1 MAEFQA
7 GKFCSDLD
15 DIYGRTAKLT
25 GVSVSTV
32 RRIVDEGFKNESKL
46 VTHGKHRQGRPKKQ
60 IDDFDLCAIRQKAP
74 TNASTVNKIKL
85 WLLEN
90 NIPFDESLRKPYLLM
105 LVKKHKP
112 ELVYHIDGLLGD
124 HGHTVI
130 RLPLYHCDLNPIEL
144 VWAMVKKRI
153 AQKNVGG
160 QNVAKLA
167 EEAFQSVTPQEWKN
181 CVEHVKSIEKEYF
194 TRGRT
199 LYNEIDRLF
208 VSVCDD
214 SSSDSEEVEVD

>member
-1 MAEFQA
+1 
-7 GKFCSDLD
+7 
-15 DIYGRTAKLT
+15 
-25 GVSVSTV
+25 
-32 RRIVDEGFKNESKL
+32 
-46 VTHGKHRQGRPKKQ
+46 
-60 IDDFDLCAIRQKAP
+60 
-74 TNASTVNKIKL
+74 
-85 WLLEN
+85 
-90 NIPFDESLRKPYLLM
+90 
-105 LVKKHKP
+105 
-112 ELVYHIDGLLGD
+112 
-124 HGHTVI
+124 
-130 RLPLYHCDLNPIEL
+130 
-144 VWAMVKKRI
+144 MVKKRI

-199 LYNEIDRLF
+199 LYNEIDRLI